1 MQQEETLL
9 ARQPIFNAKL
19 DIYAYEL
26 LFRPATGGFESGV
39 IDGDHATS
47 TVMLNAFSEVGISNL
62 VAENKAFINFTRNL
76 ILTPP
81 PFSNQE
87 IVIEVLEDIAP
98 DPEVLQGLERL
109 RQQGFTIA
117 LDDFAYDE
125 SLIPLI
131 KLAHIVKVD
140 VLALNDEE
148 LDFNMVKL
156 RDYPV
161 KLLAEKVETQE
172 MFQRCKALG
181 FDYFQGYFLSKP
193 ILVKGRVIPANK
205 LVVMKLI
212 ADLHSPET
220 SDPSVL
226 HDTISSDTT
235 LSYKLLKMINSA
247 AYRRPRKIESLYRA
261 ILLIGPNNIKHWAS
275 LLALSN
281 LDDKPHALHE
291 QTMLRAHMCENLG
304 SIVDSNKKDLFFTVG
319 MMSMLDAFFDAPLD
333 ELLSSISLTD
343 DINAA
348 LLNGKGPLG
357 FVLSTALAYEQGCWG
372 DIDWSGLSQHN
383 LTIQDVKQAYLDS
396 LQWSIE
402 TSSAVKDSA

>member
-26 LFRPATGGFESGV
+26 LFRPATGGLESGV
-39 IDGDHATS
+39 IDGDQATS
-47 TVMLNAFSEVGISNL
+47 TVMLNAFSEVGINNL
-62 VAENKAFINFTRNL
+62 VAENKVFINFTRNL

-131 KLAHIVKVD
+131 KLADIIKVD

-148 LDFNMVKL
+148 LDSNMLKL

-172 MFQRCKALG
+172 MFQRCKELG

-220 SDPSVL
+220 SDPGVL

-281 LDDKPHALHE
+281 LDDKPHVLHE

-304 SIVDSNKKDLFFTVG
+304 SIVDNNKKDLFFTVG
-319 MMSMLDAFFDAPLD
+319 MMSMLDAFFDAPLN

-348 LLNGKGPLG
+348 LLEGEGPLG
-357 FVLSTALAYEQGCWG
+357 FVLSTTLAYEQGSWG
-372 DIDWSGLSQHN
+372 DIDWSGLSQHG
-383 LTIQDVKQAYLDS
+383 LTIKDVKKAYLDS
-396 LQWSIE
+396 LQWSID
-402 TSSAVKDSA
+402 TSSAVEDSA